1 MYART
6 AANAYSNV
14 GNETGAMSASPHRL
28 IVMLFDGARAAIARA
43 RFHMEAGNI
52 ADKGKAISH
61 AISIIE
67 TGLRASLDHA
77 ASADLAGNLDTLY
90 EYMTRQLM
98 LSNLHNDDNRLN
110 EVDKLLANIASAWSQ
125 IDPAAAEPEPA
136 NQAFRPMEAVS
147 IGA

>member
-43 RFHMEAGNI
+43 RFHMEAGDV
-52 ADKGKAISH
+52 AGKGKAISH
-61 AISIIE
+61 AISIVE
-67 TGLRASLDHA
+67 SGLRASLDHG
-77 ASADLAGNLDTLY
+77 ASADLAGNLDALY
-90 EYMTRQLM
+90 DYMTRQLM
-98 LSNLHNDDNRLN
+98 LANLHNDEARLN
-110 EVDKLLANIASAWSQ
+110 EVDKLLADIATAWSQ
-125 IDPAAAEPEPA
+125 IDPTAEPEPA
-136 NQAFRPMEAVS
+136 PAAFKPMEALS

>member
-52 ADKGKAISH
+52 AGKGKAVSH
-61 AISIIE
+61 AINIVES
-67 TGLRASLDHA
+67 GLRASLDHG
-77 ASADLAGNLDTLY
+77 ASAELAGNLDALY
-90 EYMTRQLM
+90 DYMSRQLM
-98 LSNLHNDDNRLN
+98 LANLHNDEARLN
-110 EVDKLLANIASAWSQ
+110 EVDKLLADIASAWSQ
-125 IDPAAAEPEPA
+125 VDPNAGAEPAP
-136 NQAFRPMEAVS
+136 QAFRQMENVS